1 MAALVG
7 VISKVFASGFL
18 KSVLGRILISVALG
32 AVQTILA
39 KARADRIAA
48 ANRGIRGEK
57 TLSGSKNPMGFILG
71 RYATGGVHVV
81 TPYTSGTNNNYMTYV
96 IMLGCRR
103 GATLTKMIVSG
114 EVVQLDT
121 TTDAT
126 YGRNVLGKYAGKM
139 WVKFRNG
146 TEPAADTFLTSTFGS
161 HPDRP
166 WTSDMIGR
174 DAPHAIVTFLYDDEL
189 YNQYPEV
196 RFEVTDTPLY
206 DIRKD
211 TTAGGSGAHRWSDPT
226 TWEPTTNPVVMI
238 YNILRGI
245 PIAGV
250 GTWGGEAEAED
261 FRFTEWAA
269 AMNKAQ
275 GRYQAGFE
283 VYLSDKPDAVISELL
298 KACSG
303 QIADVG
309 GTWRVSV
316 GAPDAAVYYFSDE
329 DLIVSENTQ
338 FDPFPGVEDTTNTV
352 VATFVNPE
360 ALWEVSEAITTTNA
374 DFIATDDA
382 RILETDLSLS
392 AVFDSVQA
400 QDLATTMLAD
410 NRRFRS
416 HITTLP
422 LSAMF
427 VEPLDTVGWTS
438 EYNGYNA
445 KLFEIGQCSA
455 DVIGCIPTVTSRER
469 DPNDYDFAGGV
480 PYVPVSTVTT
490 PIPTV
495 VDGFTV
501 TGHIITDGSSNR
513 RPALRITWG
522 AGSMG
527 FARSIR
533 YRVRLTASPT
543 TMTNEGAHAD
553 PSSGVLIISEGIL
566 PAVSYQVSVKVV
578 ARGRSNP
585 WSSWITVVSPD
596 VRFSAEDFDLATTPA
611 TPTGLALS
619 SALTSTGG
627 VRLTATWTAVAG
639 TDIRYDIRLR
649 QNGGND
655 VVFSTSTNRYEWD
668 VLPNTNYVAAVR
680 AVGRLLVTSVYS
692 AEVSHTTTKDS
703 VAPAVPTGLTV
714 TGGFET
720 LWLKWND
727 VSDVDLDFY
736 EVFESATSTPAP
748 TAGSTPTYT
757 TAANTLV
764 LTGLA
769 DGVTKHF
776 WVRSVDTSNNKSAW
790 TARAQGT
797 TVALVAADVSGILQE
812 ASYSVNLVPPVVVAT
827 LPTTG
832 NFQGRLALLT
842 TDNKLYRY
850 TGTAWT
856 TAVPAVDITGQ
867 VVASQIA
874 DAAITTAKF
883 ASGIEPVEIVATL
896 PTTGNFAGRIAFL
909 TTDNKLYRH
918 TGTAWTT
925 AVPAV
930 DITGQVVASQ
940 IADAAITTAK
950 FASGIEPVEI
960 VATLPTTGNFQGR
973 IALLTTDNKLY
984 RYTGSAWTA
993 AVPAAD
999 VTGQITGTQIADAA
1013 ITTAKFASGIEPVEI
1028 VATLP
1033 TTGNFAG
1040 RIAFLT
1046 TDNTLSRHT
1055 GTAWTAAVPAVDI
1068 TGQLAAAQIASLEAS
1083 KITGQLTDAQI
1094 SDLSAAKMTGQIT
1107 GTQITDNAISA
1118 PKIAAGAV
1126 IAGKIAADA
1135 VTAGTIA
1142 ANAVTAA
1149 KIAAGAVEAAKIAAG
1164 AVEADKIAA
1173 NAVTADKIAANAITA
1188 GKIATD
1194 AVTAGTIAA
1203 GAVNAREIAANAI
1216 TTGQMAVR
1224 SFNNLIENPD
1234 FENGAI
1240 HWTNSSKIVNDP
1252 VNALRGSWVFT
1263 HVLTSSANTLVSRSN
1278 YVEALPG
1285 DSFYMRGSFKNSAG
1299 STGNFY
1305 LQARFYSDSGA
1316 VITVTNITWS
1326 GENTSWSE
1334 KEMIVTAPANAVR
1347 MTVNLY
1353 TAGVGTAYWDGIS
1366 LMKAAEGK
1374 LIVDGSIIAAKIA
1387 AGAVEADKIAAN
1399 AVTATTI
1406 AADAVTAG
1414 KVAAGAINAREIA
1427 AGAITTTKLSIG
1439 DTSNMVPNDWSTGNL
1454 DGWNVTFNDEFVL
1467 DTGLGSAAGWRL
1479 KTRSRDV
1486 TPSSYAAVSEGEQY
1500 YLSAWVYNTDTT
1512 RAQLML
1518 HLQTQ
1523 NGATNTYPVAAFT
1536 DTKNAWV
1543 LLEGTVSVPA
1553 TYTRAKVIL
1562 QTNRT
1567 DGVGTF
1573 TFWTKPVMRRAAA
1586 GKLIVDGTITADK
1599 IAANAVTADK
1609 IAANAITAGKIAT
1622 DAVTAGTI
1630 AAGAINAREI
1640 AAGAITASKIVVTD
1654 FQNIIPNGDFSSG
1667 SEGWARMI
1675 GSVAFID
1682 SASGPSRYAAVL
1694 TRTTTENSLTSF
1706 ANFNSVGDD
1715 AGVAVNAGDQFHLE
1729 YWAFSTVAGSNY
1741 HNMVV
1746 RQPGGSLSVVNFT
1759 AATLPLNTWT
1769 KVSATATATV
1779 SGKLF
1784 LRLMNSISNSTLYI
1798 SNVRLLR
1805 RNGAEL
1811 IVDGTITADKIAA
1824 NAVTA
1829 DKIAANAITAGK
1841 IDTDAVTAG
1850 TIAAG
1855 AITAREIAAQTIV
1868 ASKMAVTDLT
1878 NLVLN
1883 NTLDTSEGWTLE
1895 ASIAVANAPAG
1906 MIRPRA
1912 LEIGAVTITR
1922 FARYTAAVDA
1932 GAEYVLSCQAAGT
1945 AGGKF
1950 TVRLGV
1956 IFRDAAGVQLTNPGA
1971 TVATLTDATPVNV
1984 SDDFTAPAGAV
1995 TAEFRFGRTASGSEV
2010 GLGYIVNPTVRRK
2023 NGGELIV
2030 DGAITAT
2037 KVGTNEIIAVAA
2049 NIKDAVIT
2057 DAKIADL
2064 SAAKLTAGTALA
2076 ASITVNAK
2084 ALSTIKTEAETGA
2097 QDPVTRIN
2105 AGTTQIDPGKIV
2117 ISGATTLS
2125 DWRMGGDL
2133 TKINGGSISANT
2145 VSANKLTI
2153 GSRGVTAG
2161 IEFEHNSPA
2170 ANSVSWTAGAIRY
2183 INDAGTSTTTNVTAG
2198 NAAWTSGVLYI
2209 YWTKGATTLS
2219 TTTTQATA
2227 LGADNVILATYSG
2240 GVNLVGNYGR
2250 TVIDGS
2256 NIKTGT
2262 ITSSQLTTTSAV
2274 ITGTAQIANA
2284 IITGA
2289 KIGNLEV
2296 DTLQIAN
2303 NAVTIPVNSY
2313 AAASV
2318 NVPSTTTET
2327 TVATLTISRAAGY
2340 ATRLGFSALGAAS
2353 STTATAVNYTLY
2365 RGTTSLF
2372 TFSSTH
2378 FAVNSDPNTLTP
2390 VSMVFWDNDTAGGS
2404 TTYSIK
2410 ATRAL
2415 AGVDANMSKR
2425 SFEAQQFKR

>member
-32 AVQTILA
+32 AVQTLLA

-103 GATLTKMIVSG
+103 GATLSKMIVSG

-121 TTDAT
+121 TTNAT

-146 TEPAADTFLTSTFGS
+146 TETTADTFLTSTFGS

-174 DAPHAIVTFLYDDEL
+174 DAPHAIVTFFYDDEL

-211 TTAGGSGAHRWSDPT
+211 TTAGGSGAHRWSNPT

-298 KACSG
+298 KSCSG

-522 AGSMG
+522 AGSIG

-533 YRVRLTASPT
+533 YRVRLTASPA

-596 VRFSAEDFDLATTPA
+596 VRFSAEDFDLTTTPA
-611 TPTGLALS
+611 TPTGLSLS
-619 SALTSTGG
+619 SALTATGG

-703 VAPAVPTGLTV
+703 VAPAVPTGLAV

-727 VSDVDLDFY
+727 VSDVDLELY

-748 TAGSTPTYT
+748 TAGSTATYT

-776 WVRSVDTSNNKSAW
+776 WVRSVDSSGNKSAW

-797 TVALVAADVSGILQE
+797 TVALVAADVSPILQE

-867 VVASQIA
+867 V
-874 DAAITTAKF
+874 
-883 ASGIEPVEIVATL
+883 
-896 PTTGNFAGRIAFL
+896 
-909 TTDNKLYRH
+909 
-918 TGTAWTT
+918 
-925 AVPAV
+925 
-930 DITGQVVASQ
+930 
-940 IADAAITTAK
+940 
-950 FASGIEPVEI
+950 
-960 VATLPTTGNFQGR
+960 
-973 IALLTTDNKLY
+973 
-984 RYTGSAWTA
+984 
-993 AVPAAD
+993 
-999 VTGQITGTQIADAA
+999 TGTQI
-1013 ITTAKFASGIEPVEI
+1013 S
-1028 VATLP
+1028 
-1033 TTGNFAG
+1033 
-1040 RIAFLT
+1040 
-1046 TDNTLSRHT
+1046 
-1055 GTAWTAAVPAVDI
+1055 
-1068 TGQLAAAQIASLEAS
+1068 
-1083 KITGQLTDAQI
+1083 
-1094 SDLSAAKMTGQIT
+1094 
-1107 GTQITDNAISA
+1107 DNAIST
-1118 PKIAAGAV
+1118 PKIAA
-1126 IAGKIAADA
+1126 
-1135 VTAGTIA
+1135 
-1142 ANAVTAA
+1142 N
-1149 KIAAGAVEAAKIAAG
+1149 

-1173 NAVTADKIAANAITA
+1173 NAV
-1188 GKIATD
+1188 
-1194 AVTAGTIAA
+1194 
-1203 GAVNAREIAANAI
+1203 
-1216 TTGQMAVR
+1216 
-1224 SFNNLIENPD
+1224 
-1234 FENGAI
+1234 
-1240 HWTNSSKIVNDP
+1240 
-1252 VNALRGSWVFT
+1252 
-1263 HVLTSSANTLVSRSN
+1263 
-1278 YVEALPG
+1278 
-1285 DSFYMRGSFKNSAG
+1285 
-1299 STGNFY
+1299 
-1305 LQARFYSDSGA
+1305 
-1316 VITVTNITWS
+1316 
-1326 GENTSWSE
+1326 
-1334 KEMIVTAPANAVR
+1334 
-1347 MTVNLY
+1347 
-1353 TAGVGTAYWDGIS
+1353 
-1366 LMKAAEGK
+1366 
-1374 LIVDGSIIAAKIA
+1374 
-1387 AGAVEADKIAAN
+1387 
-1399 AVTATTI
+1399 
-1406 AADAVTAG
+1406 
-1414 KVAAGAINAREIA
+1414 
-1427 AGAITTTKLSIG
+1427 
-1439 DTSNMVPNDWSTGNL
+1439 
-1454 DGWNVTFNDEFVL
+1454 
-1467 DTGLGSAAGWRL
+1467 
-1479 KTRSRDV
+1479 
-1486 TPSSYAAVSEGEQY
+1486 
-1500 YLSAWVYNTDTT
+1500 
-1512 RAQLML
+1512 
-1518 HLQTQ
+1518 
-1523 NGATNTYPVAAFT
+1523 
-1536 DTKNAWV
+1536 
-1543 LLEGTVSVPA
+1543 
-1553 TYTRAKVIL
+1553 
-1562 QTNRT
+1562 
-1567 DGVGTF
+1567 
-1573 TFWTKPVMRRAAA
+1573 
-1586 GKLIVDGTITADK
+1586 
-1599 IAANAVTADK
+1599 
-1609 IAANAITAGKIAT
+1609 
-1622 DAVTAGTI
+1622 
-1630 AAGAINAREI
+1630 
-1640 AAGAITASKIVVTD
+1640 
-1654 FQNIIPNGDFSSG
+1654 
-1667 SEGWARMI
+1667 
-1675 GSVAFID
+1675 
-1682 SASGPSRYAAVL
+1682 
-1694 TRTTTENSLTSF
+1694 
-1706 ANFNSVGDD
+1706 
-1715 AGVAVNAGDQFHLE
+1715 
-1729 YWAFSTVAGSNY
+1729 
-1741 HNMVV
+1741 
-1746 RQPGGSLSVVNFT
+1746 
-1759 AATLPLNTWT
+1759 
-1769 KVSATATATV
+1769 
-1779 SGKLF
+1779 
-1784 LRLMNSISNSTLYI
+1784 
-1798 SNVRLLR
+1798 
-1805 RNGAEL
+1805 
-1811 IVDGTITADKIAA
+1811 
-1824 NAVTA
+1824 
-1829 DKIAANAITAGK
+1829 TAGK

-1883 NTLDTSEGWTLE
+1883 NKLDTSEGWALE
-1895 ASIAVANAPAG
+1895 ASVAVANAPAG
-1906 MIRPRA
+1906 MIRTRA
-1912 LEIGAVTITR
+1912 LEIGAVTFTR

-1971 TVATLTDATPVNV
+1971 TVATLTNATPVDV
-1984 SDDFTAPAGAV
+1984 RDDFTAPAGAV
-1995 TAEFRFGRTASGSEV
+1995 TAEFLFGRTASGSEV

-2023 NGGELIV
+2023 NGAELIV
-2030 DGAITAT
+2030 DGSITAT
-2037 KVGTNEIIAVAA
+2037 KVGTNEIITTTA
-2049 NIKDAVIT
+2049 NIKDATIT
-2057 DAKIADL
+2057 DAKIVEL

-2076 ASITVNAK
+2076 ASITVDAK

-2153 GSRGVTAG
+2153 GSRGVTTG

-2262 ITSSQLTTTSAV
+2262 IDANRLTVTELSSITANVGILRTATSGERLEIRGDRILVYDASNVLRV
-2274 ITGTAQIANA
+2274 RL
-2284 IITGA
+2284 
-2289 KIGNLEV
+2289 GNL
-2296 DTLQIAN
+2296 A
-2303 NAVTIPVNSY
+2303 
-2313 AAASV
+2313 
-2318 NVPSTTTET
+2318 
-2327 TVATLTISRAAGY
+2327 
-2340 ATRLGFSALGAAS
+2340 
-2353 STTATAVNYTLY
+2353 
-2365 RGTTSLF
+2365 
-2372 TFSSTH
+2372 
-2378 FAVNSDPNTLTP
+2378 
-2390 VSMVFWDNDTAGGS
+2390 
-2404 TTYSIK
+2404 
-2410 ATRAL
+2410 
-2415 AGVDANMSKR
+2415 
-2425 SFEAQQFKR
+2425 